1 MEGQI
6 HGGVAQGLGQILG
19 EHVIYSDDGQL
30 LTASFMDYVMPHAH
44 MLPPLDVAHH
54 TAPCTNNPLGVR
66 EQVSPGSLAHCRLE

>member
-1 MEGQI
+1 M
-6 HGGVAQGLGQILG
+6 QGLGQILG